1 MKKSVLLQV
10 FSSLSSIEI
19 RELGRFIR
27 SPYINRRDEVSRLYD
42 YIAQNITI
50 SEGALAKEKAW
61 KYVFPS
67 SEYKDKEMRYVMS
80 FLLKATRQ
88 FLIHQELDNDRV
100 QSQVLLCRSLRHHGL
115 DKLFEKEIGATLKWQ
130 ENQPFRNTRYHYNN
144 YLIQLE
150 HGEFQS
156 QKSRRGD
163 LPLQKLSDELT
174 YFYIADILR
183 QNCTILTHQTV
194 SQRSYDIIFLKEVL
208 EHVET
213 NDYSFAPAIE
223 IYYHG
228 FKALSDLKN
237 ESHFKKLKTLI
248 TKHWSHFPANESRE
262 IYLMAINYCI
272 KRINRAERE
281 YIREGFELYQS
292 GLKNEIFLED
302 GYLSSFTYKNI
313 SRLGLY
319 LGEFDWVENFLNRYK
334 RFLFPKTRENTYL
347 YNLAFFYFQKPDYTN
362 AMQLLQKVDFDDVLN
377 NLDARRMLLRIY
389 YELGEY
395 DPLDSLLDSFKI
407 YISRQK
413 DIGYHKDNYLNLIRF
428 VKKMIRGNLSSSS
441 VRANLIEEIKNTPS
455 FSEQN
460 WLLEQLER

>member
-1 MKKSVLLQV
+1 MKNSVLFKV
-10 FSSLSSIEI
+10 FQSLSSIEI
-19 RELGRFIR
+19 RELGRFVR
-27 SPYINRRDEVSRLYD
+27 SPYINRREEVVRLYD
-42 YIAQNITI
+42 YIAQNIGL
-50 SEGALAKEKAW
+50 SEGALTKEKAW
-61 KYVFPS
+61 KYIFPNCA
-67 SEYKDKEMRYVMS
+67 YKDKEMRYTMS

-88 FLIHQELDNDRV
+88 FLIFQELNNDKV
-100 QSQVLLCRSLRHHGL
+100 QSQVLLCRSLRHRGL
-115 DKLFEKEIGATLKWQ
+115 DKLFEKEINSTINWQ
-130 ENQPFRNTRYHYNN
+130 ESQPFRNTRYHYNN

-150 HGEFQS
+150 QGEYQS

-194 SQRSYDIIFLKEVL
+194 SRRTYDLKLLKEVL

-228 FKALSDLKN
+228 YKALSDLKN
-237 ESHFKKLKTLI
+237 EYHFKKLKSLI
-248 TKHWSHFPANESRE
+248 TEHWSHFPANESRE

-292 GLKNEIFLED
+292 GLKNEVFLEE
-302 GYLSSFTYKNI
+302 GYLSSYTYKNI

-319 LGEFDWVENFLNRYK
+319 LGEFDWVEKFLNRYK
-334 RFLFPKTRENTYL
+334 KFLFPQTRENTYL
-347 YNLAFFYFQKPDYTN
+347 YNLAFFYFQKPDYEN

-395 DPLDSLLDSFKI
+395 APLDSLLDSFKV

-428 VKKMIRGNLSSSS
+428 VKKMLRSNLSSPSI
-441 VRANLIEEIKNTPS
+441 RAALTEEIKNTPS
-455 FSEQN
+455 FSEQS